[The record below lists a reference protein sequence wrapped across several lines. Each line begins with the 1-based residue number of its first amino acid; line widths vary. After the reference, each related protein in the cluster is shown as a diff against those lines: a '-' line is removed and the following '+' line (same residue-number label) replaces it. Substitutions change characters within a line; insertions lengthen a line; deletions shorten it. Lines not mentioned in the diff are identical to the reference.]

1 MINEVIVSRLD
12 ELIGDYD
19 TPFINYLLYSYD
31 ISVNDCELI
40 IDDLKGDIYDNKVLG
55 DNLVYTLQEYFKSKI
70 IELEKESKIEFL
82 SELMSQESEFYVKYL
97 AKFDLKGED
106 RDIIFEKLKSKILK
120 DNITDFEIRR
130 YLEYYFANS
139 VKQVSYVNDLSSIV
153 GRNYDTLIIRSAKK
167 KYPILIDRDMVQI
180 VSEIHGDIIDARE
193 FKNGIKQEFLK
204 RCMLKS
210 EEKKAL
216 ARKNLNSF
224 VEGSGDSFSKLI
236 RIKGLSKSDGDAIVK
251 DIVEDISEGRIQPEW
266 ISNAFITKR
275 FNEYVENERK

>member
-40 IDDLKGDIYDNKVLG
+40 IDDLKRDIYDNRVLG

-97 AKFDLKGED
+97 AKFDLKDED
-106 RDIIFEKLKSKILK
+106 RDIIFQKLKSKILK

-167 KYPILIDRDMVQI
+167 KYPILSDMDMVQI
-180 VSEIHGDIIDARE
+180 VSEIHGDIIDAME

-236 RIKGLSKSDGDAIVK
+236 RVKGLSKSDGDAIVK

>member
-40 IDDLKGDIYDNKVLG
+40 IDDLKRDIYDNRVLG

-97 AKFDLKGED
+97 AKFDLKDED
-106 RDIIFEKLKSKILK
+106 RDIIFQKLKSKILK

-139 VKQVSYVNDLSSIV
+139 VKQVSYVNDLSGIV

-167 KYPILIDRDMVQI
+167 KYPILGDMDMVQI
-180 VSEIHGDIIDARE
+180 VSEIHGDIIDAME

-236 RIKGLSKSDGDAIVK
+236 RVKGLSKSDGDAIVK

>member
-40 IDDLKGDIYDNKVLG
+40 IDDLKRDIYDNRVLG

-97 AKFDLKGED
+97 AKFDLKDED
-106 RDIIFEKLKSKILK
+106 RDIIFQKLKSKILK

-139 VKQVSYVNDLSSIV
+139 VKQVSYVNDLSGIV

-167 KYPILIDRDMVQI
+167 KYPILSDMDMVQI
-180 VSEIHGDIIDARE
+180 VSEIHGDIIDAME

-236 RIKGLSKSDGDAIVK
+236 RVKGLSKSDGDAIVK

>member
-236 RIKGLSKSDGDAIVK
+236 RVKGLSKSDGDAIVK